1 MSGFPWI
8 DEVGY
13 DFDERVR
20 MRPKRCLVYQ
30 RAVRAC
36 QSGHS
41 EIINRAGIEDR
52 VMDFRDPRLSGT

>member
-1 MSGFPWI
+1 
-8 DEVGY
+8 
-13 DFDERVR
+13 